1 MAQNLDFRAAFGC
14 GLGRFKKPLFHGG
27 EGLLKQGLE
36 R

>member
-1 MAQNLDFRAAFGC
+1 MEYFYC
-14 GLGRFKKPLFHGG
+14 GEYVFLHKKQPLFHGG